1 MAPYDIEPALDR
13 LAAVVRKSLDME
25 AIYRLMGL

>member
-13 LAAVVRKSLDME
+13 LADVVRSSLDME